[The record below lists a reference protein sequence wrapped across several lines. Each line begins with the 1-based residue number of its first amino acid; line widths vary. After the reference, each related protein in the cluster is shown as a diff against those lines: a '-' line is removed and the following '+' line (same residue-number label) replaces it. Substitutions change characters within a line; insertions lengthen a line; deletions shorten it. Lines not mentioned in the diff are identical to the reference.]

1 VLITTYALS
10 WARVELLHYSIF
22 VMFYTSGMMAH
33 AYDLKGRKTVQSLVT
48 YIHEFQAGPAYSVK
62 TL

>member
-1 VLITTYALS
+1 
-10 WARVELLHYSIF
+10 
-22 VMFYTSGMMAH
+22 MFYTSGMMAH